1 MIRRRSWLRPL
12 LWVALSGVLA
22 PGTRVAEGQASAVEV
37 AITRPGEDE
46 TFYCS
51 HASLFY
57 VVPVTGR
64 VASTDYDP
72 AEIEVTLELV
82 QGGEL
87 VGSQT
92 GSPLDDGTFTFEV
105 SASLIGIHEGE
116 LNREKECGV
125 CHRAARLNLPVGPS
139 VLRIVAT
146 DPAGN
151 RAAAERHVKQD
162 CSGTAAVPVRVVSAD
177 NPAEGL
183 AQVPVVGSAWL
194 YEWRA
199 RSARAVTGA
208 NGEGVLQVEALAEEP
223 TTYLI
228 EVIPTRVEG
237 VLYEATEAVT
247 VTLPPGAE
255 STSLITLRV
264 EAQRGEISGQ
274 LTGAGA
280 GAGAGWEV
288 YAISPSDGASFR
300 TQAGADGAFS
310 FSGLPLAEYV
320 LAPDL
325 AALAQDGFT
334 ALRGRVDFAGST
346 SVTISLPVARADTW
360 LVEGTV
366 TDQEGAPLPFAWLT
380 AGEGAGTVT
389 VAAGTGAYALDGLPA
404 GRQTLV
410 ATAPGYFS
418 QAQVVDPTGETAAR
432 ADYRLVRRP
441 QTALVPWGRG
451 QIVMPPESD
460 VTVDGQ
466 RIEVR
471 SGWIWG
477 EGGDSEPRTVSA
489 AGIEVVLEGGRFA
502 LEVTRGQTGW
512 LYLMEGQGTVSR
524 QGGAEPRAVTGGEMV
539 ALREKA
545 YPVSLAAEPAVVNVL
560 HPLNEPPAEPVWQPS
575 PAAVVRDRFALL
587 GVMVAPAVLWI
598 ALVAVLALMG
608 LGAAWTARRLTRH

>member
-1 MIRRRSWLRPL
+1 MIRRRSWLWPL

-22 PGTRVAEGQASAVEV
+22 PGMRVAEGQTSALEV

-82 QGGEL
+82 QAGDL

-92 GSPLDDGTFTFEV
+92 GSPLEDGSFAFEV

-116 LNREKECGV
+116 LNREKECGI
-125 CHRAARLNLPVGPS
+125 CHRAARLSLPVGPS
-139 VLRIVAT
+139 LLRIVAT

-151 RAAAERHVKQD
+151 QAVTERHVKQD
-162 CSGTAAVPVRVVSAD
+162 CSGTAAVPIRVVSAE

-183 AQVPVVGSAWL
+183 AHVPVVGSAWL

-199 RSARAVTGA
+199 RSARVVTGA

-228 EVIPTRVEG
+228 EVIPTRVDG

-247 VTLPPGAE
+247 VTLPPGAK

-264 EAQRGEISGQ
+264 EPQRGEISGQ
-274 LTGAGA
+274 LTGAGPA
-280 GAGAGWEV
+280 PGWEV
-288 YAISPSDGASFR
+288 FAISPSDGASFR
-300 TQAGADGAFS
+300 TQAGADGAFR

-320 LAPDL
+320 LAPDV

-334 ALRGRVDFAGST
+334 ALRGRVDFASST
-346 SVTISLPVARADTW
+346 SVTISLPVARVDTW

-366 TDQEGAPLPFAWLT
+366 IDQEGAPLPFAWLT
-380 AGEGAGTVT
+380 AGEGAGPAT
-389 VAAGTGAYALDGLPA
+389 VAAATGAYALDGLPA

-410 ATAPGYFS
+410 AAAPGYYS
-418 QAQVVDPTGETAAR
+418 QAQIVDPTGETAAR

-441 QTALVPWGRG
+441 QTQLVAWGRG
-451 QIVMPPESD
+451 QIVIPPESD
-460 VTVDGQ
+460 VTVYEQ
-466 RIEVR
+466 QIELR
-471 SGWIWG
+471 HGWIWG
-477 EGGDSEPRTVSA
+477 AGGDSQPLTVSA
-489 AGIEVVLEGGRFA
+489 AGIDVVLEGGRFA
-502 LEVTRGQTGW
+502 LEVVRGQTGW

-524 QGGAEPRAVTGGEMV
+524 QGGAEPLAVGGGEMV
-539 ALREKA
+539 ALAEKA
-545 YPVSLAAEPAVVNVL
+545 HPVSLVAEPTMVNVL
-560 HPLNEPPAEPVWQPS
+560 HALSKPPTDPVWQPS
-575 PAAVVRDRFALL
+575 PAAIIRDRLALL
-587 GVMVAPAVLWI
+587 GLDVAPAVLWI
-598 ALVAVLALMG
+598 ALIVVLAFVAIG
-608 LGAAWTARRLTRH
+608 VARVLRVH